1 MREEPRAAHAAD
13 WYFDVISPFAYLQLV
28 RFDRLPDDLSITC
41 RPILFA
47 GLLGHWGQK
56 GPAEIEGK
64 RLHTYRFS
72 QWRAE
77 REGVTLRYPPAHPF
91 NPLGALRL
99 CTALGSDVATVRTVF
114 DHIWGD
120 GIGIDSEAGW
130 QALAQRLGVED
141 ADALVSTPEVK
152 DGLRRSTEEAIDA
165 GVYGVP
171 TFRVRD
177 ELFWGDDA
185 TGMMLDY
192 LADPRLFETGEY
204 KRISNLPV
212 GTQRRTVEGAGA

>member
-1 MREEPRAAHAAD
+1 MHNAD

-28 RFDRLPDDLSITC
+28 RFDRLPDNLSITC

-77 REGVTLRYPPAHPF
+77 REGVDLRYPPVHPF
-91 NPLGALRL
+91 NPLKALRL
-99 CTALGSDVATVRTVF
+99 CIALGSDAATVRAVF
-114 DHIWGD
+114 DHIWRD

-130 QALAQRLGVED
+130 QALAERLGVDD
-141 ADALVSTPEVK
+141 ADALVSAPEVK
-152 DGLRRSTEEAIDA
+152 DGLRRSTDEAIAA

-171 TFRVRD
+171 TFRVGR

-185 TGMMLDY
+185 TDMMLDY
-192 LADPRLFETGEY
+192 LANPGLFESGEY
-204 KRISNLPV
+204 KRVSNLPV
-212 GTQRRTVEGAGA
+212 GTQRKAVDGAGA

>member
-1 MREEPRAAHAAD
+1 MNTAD

-28 RFDRLPDDLSITC
+28 RFDRLPEDLDITC

-47 GLLGHWGQK
+47 GLLGHWGHK
-56 GPAEIEGK
+56 GPAEIEAK

-77 REGVTLRYPPAHPF
+77 REGIRLRYPPVHPF

-99 CTALGSDVATVRTVF
+99 CIARDCDAATVRTVF
-114 DHIWGD
+114 DHIWRD
-120 GIGIDSEAGW
+120 GTGIDTEAGW
-130 QALAQRLGVED
+130 QALAERLGMAVEE
-141 ADALVSTPEVK
+141 ADALVSAPAVK
-152 DGLRRSTEEAIDA
+152 DALRRSTEEAIAA

-171 TFRVRD
+171 TFRVGG

-185 TGMMLDY
+185 TDMMLDY
-192 LADPRLFETGEY
+192 LADPHLFETGEF
-204 KRISNLPV
+204 KRVSHLPA
-212 GTQRRTVEGAGA
+212 GTHRKGVIQAGA

>member
-1 MREEPRAAHAAD
+1 MHTAD

-28 RFDRLPDDLSITC
+28 RFDRLPDDLNITC

-56 GPAEIEGK
+56 GPAEIAAK

-72 QWRAE
+72 QWRAD
-77 REGVTLRYPPAHPF
+77 REGVPLRYPPVHPF
-91 NPLGALRL
+91 NPLKALRL
-99 CTALGSDVATVRTVF
+99 CIARGSDVVTVRAVF
-114 DHIWGD
+114 DHIWRD

-130 QALAQRLGVED
+130 RALAERLGIDD
-141 ADALVSTPEVK
+141 ADALVSAQEVK
-152 DGLRRSTEEAIDA
+152 DGLRRSTEEAIAA

-171 TFRVRD
+171 TFRIGT

-192 LADPRLFETGEY
+192 LADPNLFETGEY
-204 KRISNLPV
+204 KRVSHLPV
-212 GTQRRTVEGAGA
+212 GTQREIVERRGA